1 MYAGKLSIA
10 AAKVTYSDTGL
21 VRIENRRTALDAL
34 QSKSKYLYII
44 FTKCLDLWVIN
55 ELSSSINM
63 SSLSYFLIK
72 YPYLVCGAYGV
83 TLLSNF

>member
-21 VRIENRRTALDAL
+21 VENRRTALGAL
-34 QSKSKYLYII
+34 QLESKYIM

-63 SSLSYFLIK
+63 STFSYLLNK
-72 YPYLVCGAYGV
+72 AYGV
-83 TLLSNF
+83 TLLSHF

>member
-21 VRIENRRTALDAL
+21 VQIENRRTALGAL
-34 QSKSKYLYII
+34 QSKSKYII
-44 FTKCLDLWVIN
+44 MFTQCLDLWVIN

-63 SSLSYFLIK
+63 STFSYFLNK

-83 TLLSNF
+83 TFLSHL